1 MAKVVRALS
10 SKRPLRRGEERTL
23 ALLHHLR
30 RLRETWESKTAAEA
44 SAKDSQDEIESLEKK
59 LASLQADGILEKL
72 TFGKALTES
81 KSHFIVIGSVISIGA
96 GVVIGANQE
105 SQSAAPLFYLIGIG
119 GGIAGLVRAGQFSSS
134 HNLRVDQQNKD
145 VAQIREHL
153 GNARKRYAEFA
164 KEVRTN
170 PTELPN
176 ITLGSALIPLDSKN
190 ILGQNFIV
198 DPTGL
203 VTPSKLKAIALRDLS
218 GDAER
223 ILAMTSRLE
232 NIPVLLKPDEES
244 ISESRHEGNTLHGE
258 ERELKD
264 AVGAYV
270 NTLSTI
276 TDEELVVHAIK
287 PDSALGQAVAGI
299 LENND
304 CVSKNSVDG
313 DISVVLSSSNQQIDS
328 EIVRFESLQREAEAV
343 SSVALTQLDQI
354 NSELKHLCQRYNS
367 ARRSSTNSLHN
378 NYYQV
383 LNRANWCS
391 KKFYCP
397 RSILSKAYLQAL
409 IGLDLDRAHLL
420 EADSLVESLH
430 SDSFISSR
438 ISNKPQIIDD
448 LLRSHE
454 AIAEIMSS
462 YQLVPD
468 ESGIVRTGSAAD
480 YIVDQ
485 YNQELSLFRQRLV
498 EALTGSPNGFLGISE
513 SARLY
518 YDPSNEIWSSPVLP
532 YTYTNAEVEQY
543 GQVLRTDVD
552 LLIPL
557 WEHLWTEKADFR
569 KSELFRTNESIQ
581 RMSEKEG
588 EKIKQIGYQ
597 FQADLREVRSNMFLA
612 KADFDSKLQE
622 LEEYEEGVKELGLMD
637 EGQLTRLQSTTNQLE
652 AVSQETSGDASGYE
666 QILMLEPK
674 NQLLRRQ
681 SKVHDPIDVI
691 KSPDLLIEGG
701 IEKGTRRLVHADE
714 QEVSQ

>member
-1 MAKVVRALS
+1 MPKALRALS

-30 RLRETWESKTAAEA
+30 RLRVNWESKNTAES
-44 SAKDSQDEIESLEKK
+44 SATKTQQQIEELEQQLKNLQTESTLEKI
-59 LASLQADGILEKL
+59 D
-72 TFGKALTES
+72 FGKAFTES
-81 KSHFIVIGSVISIGA
+81 KSHLIAIGA
-96 GVVIGANQE
+96 VASLGIGVASGSDQN
-105 SQSAAPLFYLIGIG
+105 SQAAAPLFYMLGIG
-119 GGIAGLVRAGQFSSS
+119 GGIAALVRANQFAEEK
-134 HNLRVDQQNKD
+134 NLQVDQQNKKIGG
-145 VAQIREHL
+145 IRQQL
-153 GNARKRYAEFA
+153 GDARKKYSEYARQI
-164 KEVRTN
+164 RTN
-170 PTELPN
+170 PADLPN
-176 ITLGSALIPLDSKN
+176 VTIGSALIPLESKN
-190 ILGQNFIV
+190 ILGNNFII

-203 VTPSKLKAIALRDLS
+203 IKPSKLKAIALRDLS
-218 GDAER
+218 GDADR
-223 ILAMTSRLE
+223 ILEMTRRLE
-232 NIPVLLKPDEES
+232 NIPVLLKPDQDS
-244 ISESRHEGNTLHGE
+244 LAESRKTGNTLHGE

-264 AVGAYV
+264 AVGSYV
-270 NTLSTI
+270 NTLASI
-276 TDEELVVHAIK
+276 TDEELSVHAIK
-287 PDSALGQAVAGI
+287 PGSALGQAVGEA
-299 LENND
+299 LSNNESIAKD
-304 CVSKNSVDG
+304 IRDG
-313 DISVVLSSSNQQIDS
+313 DIAAVLQPVNQQIDS
-328 EIVRFESLQREAEAV
+328 EIKRFEDLQREAEAV
-343 SSVALTQLDQI
+343 SSVALSQLDQI
-354 NSELKHLCQRYNS
+354 NSELKQLCQRYNS
-367 ARRSSTNSLHN
+367 ARRESTNTLHS

-383 LNRANWCS
+383 LSRANWCS
-391 KKFYCP
+391 KNFYCP
-397 RSILSKAYLQAL
+397 RTILSKTYLQAL
-409 IGLDLDRAHLL
+409 IGLDLDLAHTLVS
-420 EADSLVESLH
+420 DQLVERLH

-438 ISNKPQIIDD
+438 ISNKPQIVDD

-454 AIAEIMSS
+454 AIAEIMNT
-462 YQLVPD
+462 YQLEPD
-468 ESGIVRTGSAAD
+468 DSGLVRAGAAAD

-513 SARLY
+513 SAHLY
-518 YDPSNEIWSSPVLP
+518 YDPSRELWTSPVLP

-597 FQADLREVRSNMFLA
+597 FQGDLREVRSNMFLA

-637 EGQLTRLQSTTNQLE
+637 ENQLARLQSTTSQLE

-701 IEKGTRRLVHADE
+701 IDKGIRRLVHADE
-714 QEVSQ
+714 MEDFQ

>member
-1 MAKVVRALS
+1 MTKVVRALS
-10 SKRPLRRGEERTL
+10 SKRALRRGEERTL

-59 LASLQADGILEKL
+59 LAGLQADGILEKL

-81 KSHFIVIGSVISIGA
+81 KSHFIVIGSVLSIGA
-96 GVVIGANQE
+96 GVVTGANQE

-119 GGIAGLVRAGQFSSS
+119 GGIAGLVRAGQFSNS

-145 VAQIREHL
+145 IAQIREHL

-164 KEVRTN
+164 KQVRTN
-170 PTELPN
+170 PAELPS

-223 ILAMTSRLE
+223 ILAMTSKLE

-276 TDEELVVHAIK
+276 TDEELLVHAIK

-304 CVSKNSVDG
+304 CVSKNSPDG
-313 DISVVLSSSNQQIDS
+313 DISVVLSPSNQQIDS

-343 SSVALTQLDQI
+343 SSVALTHLDQI

-367 ARRSSTNSLHN
+367 ARRSSTNSLHS
-378 NYYQV
+378 NYCQV

-420 EADSLVESLH
+420 EADSLVESLN

-448 LLRSHE
+448 LLRSHD

-468 ESGIVRTGSAAD
+468 ESGIVRAGSAAD

-518 YDPSNEIWSSPVLP
+518 YDPFNEIWSSPVLP

-637 EGQLTRLQSTTNQLE
+637 ENQLSRLQTATNQLE